1 MNIGNITEFGH
12 VNNMEV
18 EASRKPQTVPGRKEA
33 LSNKVKGAV
42 AVFFA
47 AAAIVGVGALASFLT
62 AGAVIPLT
70 VGLVAGF
77 TSLGAIGLLFGVIF
91 KKADERAFQ
100 NEQPA
105 LESINQLRQL
115 PEEDEILERA
125 EFSDD
130 EFDTDEDDQDIR
142 RLETNTD
149 TVLGELR
156 GQGMIGNAGV
166 PEGEAPSAPSQ
177 E

>member
-1 MNIGNITEFGH
+1 MNIGNITGFGH
-12 VNNMEV
+12 DNNIEV
-18 EASRKPQTVPGRKEA
+18 EASRKPQTVSGRKEA

-91 KKADERAFQ
+91 KKADERAFH

-105 LESINQLRQL
+105 AEFINQSGQL
-115 PEEDEILERA
+115 PEEDEIPQRA
-125 EFSDD
+125 ELSGE
-130 EFDTDEDDQDIR
+130 EFETDEDDEDTD
-142 RLETNTD
+142 RLDTNFREVMRQLTDGGMITNTE
-149 TVLGELR
+149 VPGE
-156 GQGMIGNAGV
+156 
-166 PEGEAPSAPSQ
+166 EAPCAPSQ

>member
-1 MNIGNITEFGH
+1 MNIGSITEYGH

-18 EASRKPQTVPGRKEA
+18 EVSRKPQTVPGRKEA
-33 LSNKVKGAV
+33 LTNKVKGAV

-91 KKADERAFQ
+91 KKADERAFH
-100 NEQPA
+100 NEQPVA
-105 LESINQLRQL
+105 EPVPDQHEM
-115 PEEDEILERA
+115 PVRA
-125 EFSDD
+125 ELSDA
-130 EFDTDEDDQDIR
+130 EFDTDEDDEDTEQLDR
-142 RLETNTD
+142 NTD
-149 TVLGELR
+149 TVLRQLR
-156 GQGMIGNAGV
+156 DQGMITDTEV
-166 PEGEAPSAPSQ
+166 PGEEAPCAPSH

>member
-1 MNIGNITEFGH
+1 MNIGNITGFGH
-12 VNNMEV
+12 DNNIEV
-18 EASRKPQTVPGRKEA
+18 EASRKPQTVSGRKEA

-100 NEQPA
+100 NEQPVA
-105 LESINQLRQL
+105 EPVPDQHEM
-115 PEEDEILERA
+115 PEMA
-125 EFSDD
+125 EFSDA
-130 EFDTDEDDQDIR
+130 EFDTDEDDEDAE
-142 RLETNTD
+142 RLETHTN
-149 TVLGELR
+149 TVLQEFR
-156 GQGMIGNAGV
+156 DQGMIGNAGRV
-166 PEGEAPSAPSQ
+166 PGEEPPCAPS
-177 E
+177 EE